1 MVNFPGRSD
10 RRRRVLKEEVLSAS
24 NARVT
29 RRADDLT
36 DASDDAPRYS
46 DAAGVENHPQVTDF
60 VPRRYGT
67 IAVVGMFGVVLTG
80 LTAALHYFVLPIA
93 ISRGMNS
100 AAAFDLTARGN
111 LTAWLAGV
119 VLFLASG
126 FCVMTYS
133 IRRHRI
139 DDYRGR
145 YRIWLGA
152 ALACLILSANSV
164 AGLHQVL
171 ADVLILATG
180 WSALRDGA
188 VWWMA
193 LAGLPLAWIFV
204 RVLLD
209 IRECRIGAALLAGAA
224 ICYGVSAASYLGFG
238 PAVETQIRP
247 ILIAAPLLLGHWL
260 MFTAIV
266 ANARFVVLDA
276 QGLVTA
282 RRRTKAKRAARA
294 PAAKSSASKSA
305 QLANSSSSANAAV
318 SISRETVPTV
328 KTPADSSRW
337 VDGSRFERE
346 HYGADDEEESSDGE
360 RKLSKSDRKKLRKI
374 KTQGRAA

>member
-1 MVNFPGRSD
+1 
-10 RRRRVLKEEVLSAS
+10 
-24 NARVT
+24 
-29 RRADDLT
+29 
-36 DASDDAPRYS
+36 
-46 DAAGVENHPQVTDF
+46 
-60 VPRRYGT
+60 
-67 IAVVGMFGVVLTG
+67 
-80 LTAALHYFVLPIA
+80 
-93 ISRGMNS
+93 
-100 AAAFDLTARGN
+100 
-111 LTAWLAGV
+111 V

-171 ADVLILATG
+171 ADVLTRATG

-224 ICYGVSAASYLGFG
+224 ICYGVGAASLLGYG
-238 PAVETQIRP
+238 PTVEARLGP
-247 ILIAAPLLLGHWL
+247 ILIAAPLMLGHWL
-260 MFTAIV
+260 VFTAIV

-276 QGLVTA
+276 QGLVA
-282 RRRTKAKRAARA
+282 VRRRTKAKRAARA
-294 PAAKSSASKSA
+294 PATKSSVSKSVQPVA
-305 QLANSSSSANAAV
+305 GSNSANATV
-318 SISRETVPTV
+318 SISRDTVQTV
-328 KTPADSSRW
+328 KTPADSSHW

-346 HYGADDEEESSDGE
+346 HYGTDDDEESSDGE

>member
-10 RRRRVLKEEVLSAS
+10 RRRRVLKEEVRSAS
-24 NARVT
+24 GSRAT
-29 RRADDLT
+29 LRADMGE
-36 DASDDAPRYS
+36 DAPRYS

-60 VPRRYGT
+60 VPRRYST
-67 IAVVGMFGVVLTG
+67 IALLGIFGVAATAVS
-80 LTAALHYFVLPIA
+80 AALHYFALPIA
-93 ISRGMNS
+93 VSHGMYS
-100 AAAFDLTARGN
+100 WAAFDLTARGN
-111 LTAWLAGV
+111 LTEWLAAV
-119 VLFLASG
+119 VLFMASG
-126 FCVMTYS
+126 FCVLTYS

-145 YRIWLGA
+145 YRVWLGA
-152 ALACLILSANSV
+152 ALACLVLSANSV
-164 AGLHQVL
+164 TGLHVVL
-171 ADVLILATG
+171 SDVLTRATG
-180 WSALRDGA
+180 WSALREGA
-188 VWWMA
+188 AWWMA

-224 ICYGVSAASYLGFG
+224 ICYGVSAASFLGYG
-238 PAVETQIRP
+238 PTVDAQLQP
-247 ILIAAPLLLGHWL
+247 IVIAAPLLLGHWL
-260 MFTAIV
+260 LFTAIV

-276 QGLVTA
+276 QGLVTV
-282 RRRTKAKRAARA
+282 RRKSKAKRAANTTETKQAARKSS
-294 PAAKSSASKSA
+294 PAATT
-305 QLANSSSSANAAV
+305 SSSANATV
-318 SISRETVPTV
+318 SISRETLQPV

-346 HYGADDEEESSDGE
+346 HYDADEDEESSDGE